1 MPIRDQGPA
10 IERLR
15 ANAFRI
21 PTERPESDGTYEWSS
36 TTLVVAEVAAGGKTG
51 LGYTYSDAA
60 AAALIQGKLRKALE
74 GVPVLALPR
83 AREALIASVRNIGHR
98 GVASSAYSAV
108 DVALWD
114 LKARLF
120 DVSLAALLGLA
131 RTSVPLYG
139 SGGFTSYSIPELCEQ
154 LGGWSA
160 QGFRWVKMKVGRNPD
175 QDLER
180 VRAARRAIGNAELFV
195 DANGGYDLKRALRHA
210 VDFAAEGVTW
220 FEEPVSSEN
229 LAGLRLMRDRVPAP
243 MQISAGEYNYDAT
256 DFRRMIDAGAV
267 DVMQAD
273 ATRCGGVSTFLD
285 VGGLCRSAELPLSSH
300 TAPALHLSLGCAIP
314 QVRHLEYFHDHVR
327 IERMAFDGVPAPR
340 DGALSPDL
348 TQPGLGLMLKRAD
361 LERFAVSLG

>member
-1 MPIRDQGPA
+1 MPLRDQGPGL
-10 IERLR
+10 ERLR
-15 ANAFRI
+15 ASAFRI
-21 PTERPESDGTYEWSS
+21 PTEKPESDGTYEWSA
-36 TTLVVAEVAAGGKTG
+36 TTLVLAEASAGGKTG
-51 LGYTYSDAA
+51 LGYTYSDAGA
-60 AAALIQGKLRKALE
+60 ASLIQGKLRKAVE
-74 GVPVLALPR
+74 GMPALSIPR
-83 AREALIASVRNIGHR
+83 AREALIGSVRNIGHR

-114 LKARLF
+114 LKARLL
-120 DVSLAALLGLA
+120 DVPLAALLGLV
-131 RTSVPLYG
+131 RTTVPLYG

-154 LGGWSA
+154 LGGWAA
-160 QGFRWVKMKVGRNPD
+160 QGFRWVKMKIGRNPE

-180 VRAARRAIGNAELFV
+180 VRAARRAIGGAELFV
-195 DANGGYDLKRALRHA
+195 DANGAYDLKRALQHA
-210 VDFAAEGVTW
+210 FDFAAEQVTW

-229 LAGLRLMRDRVPAP
+229 LAGLRLMRDRAPPP

-285 VGGLCRSAELPLSSH
+285 AGALCRAAELPLSSH
-300 TAPALHLSLGCAIP
+300 TAPALHLALGCSVP

-340 DGALSPDL
+340 DGSLSPDL
-348 TQPGLGLMLKRAD
+348 TQPGLGLTLKRAD
-361 LERFAVSLG
+361 MERFAI